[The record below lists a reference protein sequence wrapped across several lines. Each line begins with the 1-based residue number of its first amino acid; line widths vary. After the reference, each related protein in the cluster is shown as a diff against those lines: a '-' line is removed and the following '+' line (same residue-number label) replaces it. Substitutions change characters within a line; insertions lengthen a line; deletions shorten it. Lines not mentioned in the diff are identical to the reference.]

1 MQTIGGRMK
10 YYEIKAKCGHVGKNN
25 YYVGTLY
32 LYGENGR
39 DAAASARRHSRVK
52 HDHKDAILSV
62 KEISYDAYL
71 KGKADSKKSV
81 YWTSTCIQQ
90 QRMNCPE
97 LVNQV
102 LQEENKKN
110 LYRKNHSLRKN
121 YNAFDP
127 MYSVYSRYRGSIEAA
142 AL

>member
-1 MQTIGGRMK
+1 MK

-39 DAAASARRHSRVK
+39 ETAACARQYPRVK
-52 HDHKDAILSV
+52 HDHKDAIISV
-62 KEISYDAYL
+62 TEISYEAYL
-71 KGKADSKKSV
+71 RGKAQNRKSV
-81 YWTSTCIQQ
+81 YWTCTSIQQ
-90 QRMNCPE
+90 QRTLCPE

-102 LQEENKKN
+102 LQENNKKN
-110 LYRKNHSLRKN
+110 QYRKNHSLRKN

-127 MYSVYSRYRGSIEAA
+127 MYSEFSRYRGSIEAV